1 MTPFCKCSLIEGVWW
16 ELRQS
21 WMHLVLHLLVPT
33 QQFPCFQL
41 KDCSHWEL
49 RVPYLLFQATKFKR
63 YRRTAMC
70 STTVHQGVKDISH
83 SYQKVGR
90 MNEESKGL
98 PEVRMGLTPSNTKP
112 SNNDWASPAQAEF
125 FKKLFL
131 LSIGVVHL
139 TSATLIS
146 LKFEP
151 IWPWVWYMQLLLC

>member
-1 MTPFCKCSLIEGVWW
+1 MDASGIAPTCPNPTIPMLSIERLCPLGA
-16 ELRQS
+16 QS
-21 WMHLVLHLLVPT
+21 SVFT
-33 QQFPCFQL
+33 FP
-41 KDCSHWEL
+41 SHKIYK
-49 RVPYLLFQATKFKR
+49 V

-112 SNNDWASPAQAEF
+112 SNKDWASPARAEF

-151 IWPWVWYMQLLLC
+151 I